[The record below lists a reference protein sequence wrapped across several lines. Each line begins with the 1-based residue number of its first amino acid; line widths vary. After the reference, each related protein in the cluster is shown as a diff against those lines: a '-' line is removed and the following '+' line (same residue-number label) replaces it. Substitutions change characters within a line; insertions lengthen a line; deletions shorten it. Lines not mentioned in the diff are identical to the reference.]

1 MSTSF
6 TFDYYLPANVLT
18 LTGYDF
24 FQFIKTT
31 LGEPE
36 ANLWKKI
43 SVKSTSSLLLTED
56 PFDIFNCEIE
66 DDELESIKGSIV
78 F

>member
-36 ANLWKKI
+36 ANL
-43 SVKSTSSLLLTED
+43 
-56 PFDIFNCEIE
+56 
-66 DDELESIKGSIV
+66 
-78 F
+78 